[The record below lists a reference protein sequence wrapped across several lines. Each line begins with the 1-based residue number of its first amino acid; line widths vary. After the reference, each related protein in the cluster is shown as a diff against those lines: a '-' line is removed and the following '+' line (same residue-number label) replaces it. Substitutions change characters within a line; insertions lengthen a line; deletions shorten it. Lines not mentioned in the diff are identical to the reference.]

1 MEMLQE
7 IYTGTLDYKGIE
19 FNFIFS
25 GNELRPVPPKDK
37 IQDVYRDFLTRP
49 LGNGAY
55 TMNIPVMEE
64 SHLLGKC
71 NESARP
77 CLKNQGKMKLCKP
90 RKKSFSGKRATIV
103 P

>member
-64 SHLLGKC
+64 SHFPSC
-71 NESARP
+71 NLKHLFDAFCVVMYRESGADI
-77 CLKNQGKMKLCKP
+77 
-90 RKKSFSGKRATIV
+90 AT
-103 P
+103 PLS